1 MRRETISLTRND
13 AASFLILFGRIWW
26 RNGAWGKAIRALLA
40 GVCVWVMTL
49 WRSQVVNL
57 DREKE
62 PDGEDMA
69 ELIKFARPVFDA
81 MTRFEFHPHIQAV
94 LEEAAR
100 EAHRLLSLYLLEENV
115 CG

>member
-1 MRRETISLTRND
+1 MKRETISLTRND
-13 AASFLILFGRIWW
+13 AASFLMLFGRIWW
-26 RNGAWGKAIRALLA
+26 RNGAWGRAARALLA
-40 GVCVWVMTL
+40 GICVRVTTL
-49 WRSQVVNL
+49 WRSRVVRL
-57 DREKE
+57 ERDEE

-81 MTRFEFHPHIQAV
+81 MARFEFHPHIQAV
-94 LEEAAR
+94 LEEATQ